1 MTRSSIKKLFTPY
14 KELEREFCSSRKLF
28 KTLSLNE
35 LRSLLFDLLSD
46 LEENS
51 EEEVAE
57 TMAETIE
64 QYMSK
69 TRADYGSGIARPK
82 IDDKDHFE
90 LKG

>member
-1 MTRSSIKKLFTPY
+1 
-14 KELEREFCSSRKLF
+14 
-28 KTLSLNE
+28 
-35 LRSLLFDLLSD
+35 
-46 LEENS
+46 ENS
-51 EEEVAE
+51 KEEVAE

-69 TRADYGSGIARPK
+69 TCADYGSGIARPK